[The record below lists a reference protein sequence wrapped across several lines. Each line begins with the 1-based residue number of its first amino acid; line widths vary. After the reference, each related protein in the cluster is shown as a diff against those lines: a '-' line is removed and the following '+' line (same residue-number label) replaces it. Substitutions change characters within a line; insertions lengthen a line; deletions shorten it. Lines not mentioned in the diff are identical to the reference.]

1 MDTFLIQHFF
11 SSVDCCEKPNKITF
25 LIYFFVG
32 FDCDDSLFFNLYLY
46 YFPLCRFFR
55 HYLLCVSVHNMA
67 VALFRLVGAIG
78 RTQVVSNILAGMAY
92 QIIFVLGGFIV
103 SRGKIHHF
111 NFHHLGI
118 L

>member
-1 MDTFLIQHFF
+1 M
-11 SSVDCCEKPNKITF
+11 
-25 LIYFFVG
+25 
-32 FDCDDSLFFNLYLY
+32 SL
-46 YFPLCRFFR
+46 
-55 HYLLCVSVHNMA
+55 
-67 VALFRLVGAIG
+67 ALFRLVGAVG

-111 NFHHLGI
+111 TFHHLGI